1 MNSEGVKPDRLTL
14 LYIFQGLSNFNI
26 QANLPIALAILAEFK
41 ILDIRPCLGKFFTYV
56 TKTRPNLS
64 TYSWKPRNYN
74 GTVIFQIDNCHEK
87 VLPNQLKSLSNLIF
101 SQMFWLFGL
110 FLFTLKVTESNSW
123 FWHWQKCEFWIDWV
137 RHFHCIN
144 LKNTGAIVIP
154 PFSTIC
160 GQVQAN
166 FGNIGKKF
174 TD

>member
-74 GTVIFQIDNCHEK
+74 GTVIFEIDNYHEK

-123 FWHWQKCEFWIDWV
+123 FHQKRSDFLVLTVAKMWILNW
-137 RHFHCIN
+137 F
-144 LKNTGAIVIP
+144 LWYQK
-154 PFSTIC
+154 
-160 GQVQAN
+160 
-166 FGNIGKKF
+166 
-174 TD
+174 

>member
-41 ILDIRPCLGKFFTYV
+41 ILDIQPCLGKFFTYV

-74 GTVIFQIDNCHEK
+74 GTVIFEIDNYHEK

-123 FWHWQKCEFWIDWV
+123 FHQKRSDFLVLTVAKMWILNW
-137 RHFHCIN
+137 
-144 LKNTGAIVIP
+144 LGKT
-154 PFSTIC
+154 FSC
-160 GQVQAN
+160 YQSQ
-166 FGNIGKKF
+166 K
-174 TD
+174 